1 MELVQALVLAQL
13 VEVEF
18 FSPFSPQQTSF
29 RESIALASSKSH
41 AVDIFQLAK
50 EEKVKTK
57 WKIICIKE
65 QMDFYKYMSN
75 SEHYDLDEKKKA
87 KEGLEK
93 LMEKLKEMADH

>member
-41 AVDIFQLAK
+41 AVDILQLAK

-57 WKIICIKE
+57 
-65 QMDFYKYMSN
+65 
-75 SEHYDLDEKKKA
+75 
-87 KEGLEK
+87 
-93 LMEKLKEMADH
+93 